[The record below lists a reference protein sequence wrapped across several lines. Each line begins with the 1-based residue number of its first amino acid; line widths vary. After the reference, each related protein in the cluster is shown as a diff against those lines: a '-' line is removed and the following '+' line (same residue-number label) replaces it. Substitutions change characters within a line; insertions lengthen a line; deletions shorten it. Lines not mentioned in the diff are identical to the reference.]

1 MLNQSSDNKQGKST
15 FNIYIDLF
23 DKGEF
28 NEMIVTHQS
37 NEYRVD
43 FGDTYWGT
51 LSQKSDNSWELV
63 NGKIPSFIIPD
74 IGRNIAK
81 SKKKN

>member
-1 MLNQSSDNKQGKST
+1 MFNQSSDNKQGNST

-28 NEMIVTHQS
+28 NEMCVTRQS
-37 NEYRVD
+37 NEYHVD

-51 LSQKSDNSWELV
+51 LSQKSDNSWVLV
-63 NGKIPSFIIPD
+63 KGAIPSFIIPD
-74 IGRNIAK
+74 IVRNI
-81 SKKKN
+81 SRLKKN